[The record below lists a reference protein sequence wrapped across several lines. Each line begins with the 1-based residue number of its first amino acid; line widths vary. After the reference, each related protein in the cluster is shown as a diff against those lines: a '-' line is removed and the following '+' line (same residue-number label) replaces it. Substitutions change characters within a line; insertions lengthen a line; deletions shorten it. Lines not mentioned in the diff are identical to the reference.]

1 MNKWLRVNLWRHAVG
16 VFVSLFALFPI
27 YLVIISSINPT
38 GSLQISSFIPQAI
51 SFNNFARLFNDP
63 AIPYLTWM
71 KNSLIIAGAVA
82 ILSVVVGASS
92 AFAFSRLK
100 FKGKRTGIQLLLL
113 VQMFPALLAL
123 SAIYVIM
130 ERVYN
135 FAPAMGLGTQP
146 GLLLVYMGGA
156 MGVNIWLLKGFVDS
170 IPVELD
176 EAAKVDGASAMQTY
190 WLIFIPLARPVLA
203 VVSLLSFIGTF
214 NEFILARLFLVD
226 MESRTIAVG
235 LQGFIGGQYSQNWGP
250 FAAGS
255 IIASVPIVIIFLSL
269 QKYII
274 SGLTAGSVK
283 G

>member
-1 MNKWLRVNLWRHAVG
+1 MNKWITDNLWRHVVG
-16 VFVSLFALFPI
+16 VLVAFFALFPL

-38 GSLQISSFIPQAI
+38 GSLQVSSFIPTEFSLRNYQQ
-51 SFNNFARLFNDP
+51 LFNDP
-63 AIPYLTWM
+63 TIPYLVWM
-71 KNSLIIAGAVA
+71 KNTLLISGAVA
-82 ILSVVVGASS
+82 ILSVIIG
-92 AFAFSRLK
+92 
-100 FKGKRTGIQLLLL
+100 
-113 VQMFPALLAL
+113 AL
-123 SAIYVIM
+123 SAVYVIM

-135 FAPAMGLGTQP
+135 FAPGYGLGTQP
-146 GLLLVYMGGA
+146 GLLLVYLGGA

-170 IPVELD
+170 IPIELD

-190 WLIFIPLARPVLA
+190 WQIFIPLAAPILA

-226 MESRTIAVG
+226 MNSRTIAVG
-235 LQGFIGGQYSQNWGP
+235 LQGFIGGQYSQNWGA

-255 IIASVPIVIIFLSL
+255 IIASIPIVIIFLSL

>member
-1 MNKWLRVNLWRHAVG
+1 MRKWLADNLWRHAVG
-16 VFVSLFALFPI
+16 ILVSFFALFPL

-38 GSLQISSFIPQAI
+38 GSLQVSSFIPKEF
-51 SFNNFARLFNDP
+51 SLNNYQKLFNDP
-63 AIPYLTWM
+63 TIPYLVWM
-71 KNSLIIAGAVA
+71 KNTLLISGAVA
-82 ILSVVVGASS
+82 ILSVIIGASS
-92 AFAFSRLK
+92 AFAFSRLR
-100 FKGKRTGIQLLLL
+100 FKGKRFGIQLLFL
-113 VQMFPALLAL
+113 VQMFPAILAL
-123 SAIYVIM
+123 SAVYVIM

-135 FAPAMGLGTQP
+135 FAPGYGLGTQP
-146 GLLLVYMGGA
+146 GLLLVYLGGA

-170 IPVELD
+170 IPIELD

-190 WLIFIPLARPVLA
+190 WQIFIPLAAPILA

-226 MESRTIAVG
+226 MNSRTIAVG
-235 LQGFIGGQYSQNWGP
+235 LQGFIGGQYSQNWGA

-255 IIASVPIVIIFLSL
+255 IIASVPIVVIFLSL

>member
-1 MNKWLRVNLWRHAVG
+1 MKNWIRNNLWRHLVG
-16 VFVSLFALFPI
+16 VTVSLFALFPL
-27 YLVIISSINPT
+27 YLVIISSFNPT
-38 GSLQISSFIPQAI
+38 GSLKITSFIPTEI
-51 SFNNFARLFNDP
+51 SFINYKKLFNDP
-63 AIPYLTWM
+63 TIPYLIWM
-71 KNSLIIAGAVA
+71 KNTVVISTVVA
-82 ILSVVVGASS
+82 ILSVIIGASS

-100 FKGKRTGIQLLLL
+100 FKGKKVGIQLLFLI
-113 VQMFPALLAL
+113 QMFPAILAL
-123 SAIYVIM
+123 SAVYVIM

-135 FAPAMGLGTQP
+135 FAPGFGLGTQP
-146 GLLLVYMGGA
+146 GLLLVYLGGA

-170 IPVELD
+170 IPLELD

-190 WLIFIPLARPVLA
+190 WQIFIPLAAPILA

-214 NEFILARLFLVD
+214 NEFILARLFLID
-226 MESRTIAVG
+226 MNSRTVAVG
-235 LQGFIGGQYSQNWGP
+235 LQSFIGGQYSQNWGA